1 MLDWLYNALG
11 SVLLWFS
18 KITGGSYALALL
30 LYALAFKILFIP
42 FSIKQQKNQ
51 IASAKLTPKVELIR
65 AKYRGNKTQAAMMKQ
80 QEEIRALQQKE
91 GYSPMA
97 GCLPLLLQ
105 LPIIMW
111 LYRVIRSPLSYLAK
125 LTDEVVIRAHCAVNN
140 ITDAE
145 EIAKISIKSIDQIA
159 LSGQIQK
166 FSAYDSMHY
175 KEYYALQEI
184 TELDASVLPSF
195 NLWGLNLA
203 DKPEILSWLV
213 LIPIF
218 ATAFQWLSMFIT
230 RKISGNAQAMTV
242 TGDDTADNMQASM
255 KMMDLMMP
263 AMTLF
268 FTFSF
273 SAMMGLYWIY
283 QSILGIIQT
292 LILAKLMPIPKFTEE
307 DIKTLEKAKR
317 TAEKAQKAIIKTQPK
332 YKSLHYID
340 EDDYDDLPE
349 IKNNQNKNQKPM
361 SGDDRPEIKD

>member
-1 MLDWLYNALG
+1 MLDWLYNILG

-105 LPIIMW
+105 LPIIIW
-111 LYRVIRSPLSYLAK
+111 LYNVIRNPLSYLAK
-125 LTDEVVIRAHCAVNN
+125 LSDEVVTTLYGIVNN
-140 ITDAE
+140 TPAE
-145 EIAKISIKSIDQIA
+145 ELANIKLKSIDQIA
-159 LSGQIQK
+159 LSGQIKQIAETG
-166 FSAYDSMHY
+166 FNDPRWVSINPIIDV
-175 KEYYALQEI
+175 
-184 TELDASVLPSF
+184 DALPSF

-203 DKPEILSWLV
+203 DKPEILSWLIF
-213 LIPIF
+213 IPIF

-307 DIKTLEKAKR
+307 DIKMIQKAKK

>member
-105 LPIIMW
+105 LPIIIW
-111 LYRVIRSPLSYLAK
+111 LYNVIRNPLSYLAK
-125 LTDEVVIRAHCAVNN
+125 LSDEVVTTLYGIVNGIEGEELAAVKFK
-140 ITDAE
+140 T
-145 EIAKISIKSIDQIA
+145 IDQIT
-159 LSGQIQK
+159 LSGQIQQIAEDGFRDPK
-166 FSAYDSMHY
+166 WVDINP
-175 KEYYALQEI
+175 L
-184 TELDASVLPSF
+184 LGDATLPSF

-230 RKISGNAQAMTV
+230 RKISGNAQAMAV

>member
-1 MLDWLYNALG
+1 MLDWLYNILG
-11 SVLLWFS
+11 TVLLWFS

-105 LPIIMW
+105 LPIIIW
-111 LYRVIRSPLSYLAK
+111 LYNVIRNPLSYLAK
-125 LTDEVVIRAHCAVNN
+125 LSDEVVTTLYGIVNEVP
-140 ITDAE
+140 AE
-145 EIAKISIKSIDQIA
+145 ELANIKLKTIDQIT
-159 LSGQIQK
+159 LSGQIK
-166 FSAYDSMHY
+166 EIAATGFSDPRWASINPIIDV
-175 KEYYALQEI
+175 
-184 TELDASVLPSF
+184 DALPSF

-230 RKISGNAQAMTV
+230 RKISGNAQAMAV

>member
-105 LPIIMW
+105 LPIIIW
-111 LYRVIRSPLSYLAK
+111 LYNVIRNPLSYLAK
-125 LTDEVVIRAHCAVNN
+125 LSDEVITRAYGAVNGLS
-140 ITDAE
+140 AE
-145 EIAKISIKSIDQIA
+145 QLAEVKFKSIDQIT

-166 FSAYDSMHY
+166 LSVFDPSTTDA
-175 KEYYALQEI
+175 YYALQEI